1 MREILIEK
9 NQAGQRF
16 DKYLKKLLCGANSS
30 FIYKMLRK
38 KNIVLNGKKSEG
50 AEKLKEGDKVTL
62 FFSQETFEKFT
73 ASETESFRI
82 QNLPKVK
89 KDKLPFQV
97 LYETRDIL
105 IINKPSGML
114 SQKGEKG
121 DISANEYILSYLLLT
136 GSIRETEFAT
146 FRPSVCN
153 RLDRN
158 TSGIL
163 IAGKTLKGLQEMSE
177 NLKNRSLKKYYYALV
192 KGEVS
197 GRCRLKG
204 YLIKDEKT
212 NRVYVSKKPD
222 TGQEKPIET
231 EYEPIITKNQATLLN
246 IHLITGRSHQIRA
259 HLSAT
264 GHPIIGDPKY
274 GDREVNERYKKQYQ
288 ITSQLLHA
296 RSLILED
303 GREIIAPL
311 PKDFTRILG
320 EENGIWQPGIPE
332 V

>member
-1 MREILIEK
+1 MREIIIEK

-38 KNIVLNGKKSEG
+38 KNILLNGKKSEG
-50 AEKLKEGDKVTL
+50 AEKLAEGDKVTL
-62 FFSQETFEKFT
+62 YFSPETFEKFT
-73 ASETESFRI
+73 RREAGAFQI
-82 QNLPKVK
+82 QNLPKLQM
-89 KDKLPFQV
+89 DSLPFQV
-97 LYETRDIL
+97 LYETGDIL

-121 DISANEYILSYLLLT
+121 DISANEYILSYLLIT
-136 GSIRETEFAT
+136 GAVKDTELAT

-177 NLKNRSLKKYYYALV
+177 ELKSRSIKKYYFALV
-192 KGEVS
+192 KGEVEEH
-197 GRCRLKG
+197 CRLKG
-204 YLIKDEKT
+204 YLVKDEKT
-212 NRVYVSKKPD
+212 NRVHVSKKAE
-222 TGQEKPIET
+222 TGNGKYIET
-231 EYEPIITKNQATLLN
+231 EYEPILKKHQATLLK

-259 HLSAT
+259 HLSSI

-274 GDREVNERYKKQYQ
+274 GDWKVNGKYKEQYN

-296 RSLILED
+296 RSLIFKD
-303 GREIIAPL
+303 GREITAPL
-311 PKDFTRILG
+311 PESFTRILG
-320 EENGIWQPGIPE
+320 EESALWQPGIPE